1 MSDSCNLMDCSQPDS
16 SVHGLFQASI
26 LEWVAISFSRGL
38 LNCRQMIYQLRYEG
52 SRNSRKFHILLT
64 SFLSFPPPKNITSE
78 KFPKR
83 KTVEAFGVNA
93 NLSVIQFSPV
103 QLLSH
108 VQLFVTLWTLACQVP
123 LSVGFSRQV
132 YWSGLPFLLQG
143 IFMTQGLNLGI
154 LHCR

>member
-1 MSDSCNLMDCSQPDS
+1 MKSDFIYKLSEHWWWWLSRQVVSDSFNLMDCSQPDS
-16 SVHGLFQASI
+16 SVHGILQASI

-38 LNCRQMIYQLRYEG
+38 LNCRQMIYQLSYEG

-64 SFLSFPPPKNITSE
+64 SFLPFPPPKNITSE

-83 KTVEAFGVNA
+83 KTMEAFGVNA

-108 VQLFVTLWTLACQVP
+108 VWLFVTP
-123 LSVGFSRQV
+123 
-132 YWSGLPFLLQG
+132 
-143 IFMTQGLNLGI
+143 
-154 LHCR
+154 